1 MLGGVNR
8 TELAD
13 FVRRVRERIRPEE
26 VGLATGPRRRTPGLR
41 REEVAQLA
49 GMSVDYVVRLEQARA
64 PRPSD
69 QMLTALARALRL
81 DDAER
86 DHLFWLAGRP
96 PPRRSGHTTHVRP
109 AVLRLLN
116 DLRDSAAFVV
126 SDLGQFLAMNDL
138 AKALLG
144 DQTVYTGR
152 ESSAAWRWF
161 TMPTARDRYPGE
173 DHDKHSRVRVA
184 ELRAAAARRAGDPDV
199 EELVAALLDASDE
212 FARLWAEHDVNVPR
226 DRRKRLIH
234 PTVGLVDVD
243 CETLLTPEQDQ
254 AVVLLTARPDTEAV
268 EQLRLLQVIGLEGM
282 TADRR

>member
-1 MLGGVNR
+1 MDR

-13 FVRRVRERIRPEE
+13 FVRRSRERIRPEE
-26 VGLATGPRRRTPGLR
+26 VGLSGGPRRRTPGLR

-81 DDAER
+81 GDHER

-96 PPRRSGHTTHVRP
+96 PPRRGGHTTHVRP
-109 AVLRLLN
+109 AVLRLFD

-152 ESSAAWRWF
+152 DASVVWRWF
-161 TMPTARDRYPGE
+161 THPDARDRYPAE
-173 DHDKHSRVRVA
+173 DRDKHSRFRVA
-184 ELRAAAARRAGDPDV
+184 NLRATAARRAGDPDV
-199 EELVAALLDASDE
+199 EDLVGALLSHSEE
-212 FARLWAEHDVNVPR
+212 FARLWAEHEVETPR
-226 DRRKRLIH
+226 ERHKRLVH
-234 PTVGLVDVD
+234 PTVGLIEVD

-254 AVVLLTARPDTEAV
+254 ELVLLTARPDSEAA
-268 EQLRLLQVIGLEGM
+268 EQLRLLQVIGLEGL
-282 TADRR
+282 AARH

>member
-1 MLGGVNR
+1 VNR

-13 FVRRVRERIRPEE
+13 FVRRTRERIRPEE
-26 VGLATGPRRRTPGLR
+26 VGLAIGPRRRTPGLR

-96 PPRRSGHTTHVRP
+96 PPRRSGGTTHVRP
-109 AVLRLLN
+109 AVLRLLD

-144 DQTVYTGR
+144 DQTAYTGR
-152 ESSAAWRWF
+152 EASVTWRWF
-161 TMPTARDRYPGE
+161 TDPAARDRYPAE
-173 DHDKHSRVRVA
+173 DHDKHSRFRVA
-184 ELRAAAARRAGDPDV
+184 GLRATAARRAGDPDV
-199 EELVAALLDASDE
+199 EDLVGALLESSAE
-212 FARLWAEHDVNVPR
+212 FAGLWAEHEIHVPR
-226 DRRKRLIH
+226 ERHKRLLH
-234 PTVGLVDVD
+234 PTVGLIEVD
-243 CETLLTPEQDQ
+243 CESLLTPEQDQ
-254 AVVLLTARPDTEAV
+254 EVVLLTARPDTEAA
-268 EQLRLLQVIGLEGM
+268 EQLRLLQVVGLEGM
-282 TADRR
+282 TAARR

>member
-1 MLGGVNR
+1 VDR

-13 FVRRVRERIRPEE
+13 FVRRSRERIRPEE
-26 VGLATGPRRRTPGLR
+26 VGLSGGPRRRTPGLR

-86 DHLFWLAGRP
+86 DHLFWLTGRP
-96 PPRRSGHTTHVRP
+96 PPRRAGGTTHVRP
-109 AVLRLLN
+109 AVLRLLA
-116 DLRDSAAFVV
+116 DLRDSAAFVA

-152 ESSAAWRWF
+152 EASVAWRWF
-161 TMPTARDRYPGE
+161 TDPDARSRYPVE
-173 DHDKHSRVRVA
+173 DHDKLSRFRVA
-184 ELRAAAARRAGDPDV
+184 NLRATAARRGGDPDV
-199 EELVAALLDASDE
+199 EDLVDALLSHSEE
-212 FARLWAEHDVNVPR
+212 FARLWAEHQVQIPR
-226 DRRKRLIH
+226 ERHKRLIH
-234 PTVGLVDVD
+234 PAVGLVEVD
-243 CETLLTPEQDQ
+243 CESLLTPEQDQ
-254 AVVLLTARPDTEAV
+254 ELVLLTARPDAEAAR
-268 EQLRLLQVIGLEGM
+268 QLRLLQVIGLEGM
-282 TADRR
+282 AAQH

>member
-1 MLGGVNR
+1 MDR

-13 FVRRVRERIRPEE
+13 FVRRSRERIRPEE
-26 VGLATGPRRRTPGLR
+26 VGLSGGPRRRTPGLR

-86 DHLFWLAGRP
+86 DHLFWLTGRP
-96 PPRRSGHTTHVRP
+96 PPRRAGGTTHVRP
-109 AVLRLLN
+109 AVLRLLA
-116 DLRDSAAFVV
+116 DLRDSAAFVA

-152 ESSAAWRWF
+152 EASVAWRWF
-161 TMPTARDRYPGE
+161 TDPDARSRYPVE
-173 DHDKHSRVRVA
+173 DHDKLSRFRVA
-184 ELRAAAARRAGDPDV
+184 NLRATAARRGGDPDV
-199 EELVAALLDASDE
+199 EDLVDALLSHSEE
-212 FARLWAEHDVNVPR
+212 FARLWAEHQVQIPR
-226 DRRKRLIH
+226 ERHKRLIH
-234 PTVGLVDVD
+234 PAVGLVEVD
-243 CETLLTPEQDQ
+243 CESLLTPEQDQ
-254 AVVLLTARPDTEAV
+254 ELVLLTARPDAEAAR
-268 EQLRLLQVIGLEGM
+268 QLRLLQVIGLEGM
-282 TADRR
+282 AAQH